1 MKTIPAPFRFQG
13 GVHPAYHK
21 DLTQAAPALALPV
34 PAELRVPL
42 VQHLGAAAK
51 PLVEVGAEVK
61 RGQTIGAAS
70 GFISAA
76 IHAPTSGT
84 VKAIEEGP
92 TPTGRACPHM
102 VIAADGR
109 DERAEPYEPWADW
122 RKMGAK
128 DIVSRVA
135 AAGIVGMG
143 GAGFPTHVKLS
154 PPPDKPI
161 DTLIL
166 NGAEC
171 EPFLTSDHR
180 TMLDHAREIWEGCC
194 ILRHVLGAKTVRIA
208 IESNKPDAIAAL
220 SEAARDAEG
229 DVAVVVLETL
239 YPQGSEKQQIYA
251 VTGREV
257 PPSGLPMDV
266 GCLVENVGTT
276 LAIRNAVVQGWPLDE
291 RTVTVTGPAI
301 ATPRNVT
308 TRVGVPFSAL
318 VEACGGLAANVAKVI
333 AGGPM
338 MGFAQHSLGV
348 SVSKTTSGILALRAA
363 DVRPYTSQACIACGR
378 CNEACPMRLLPS
390 ELGQY
395 IEADDIAAAEAAN
408 LMDCFECGSCAFVC
422 PSRRPL
428 VQHMRRAKAAILLK
442 RRLEKAKP

>member
-21 DLTQAAPALALPV
+21 DLSNAAPAAVLPL
-34 PAELRVPL
+34 PAVLRVPL

-51 PLVEVGAEVK
+51 PLVEVGATVK

-84 VKAIEEGP
+84 VTAIEDGQ
-92 TPTGRACPHM
+92 TPTGRACPHV

-109 DERAEPYEPWADW
+109 DERAEPYEPWLDW
-122 RKMGAK
+122 EQRDAK
-128 DIVSRVA
+128 EIVSRVA

-171 EPFLTSDHR
+171 EPYLTSDHR
-180 TMLDHAREIWEGCC
+180 TMLEHAREIWEGCR
-194 ILRHVLGAKTVRIA
+194 ILRHVLKAKTVRIA
-208 IESNKPDAIAAL
+208 IEANKPDAITAL
-220 SEAARDAEG
+220 EQAARDAEG
-229 DVAVVVLETL
+229 DVAVAVLETL

-276 LAIRNAVVQGWPLDE
+276 YALWNAVVNGLPLDE
-291 RTVTVTGPAI
+291 RTVTVTGPGVAS
-301 ATPRNVT
+301 PRNLS
-308 TRVGVPFSAL
+308 TRVGVPFAAL
-318 VEACGGLAANVAKVI
+318 IEACGGLADRVAKVI

-338 MGFAQHSLGV
+338 MGFAQHTLDV
-348 SVSKTTSGILALRAA
+348 SVSKTTSGILALRAE
-363 DVRPYTSQACIACGR
+363 DIRCYTSQACIGCGR
-378 CNEACPMRLLPS
+378 CNDACPMRIVPS
-390 ELGQY
+390 DLAQC
-395 IEADDIAAAEAAN
+395 IEADDIPAAEALN
-408 LMDCFECGSCAFVC
+408 LMDCFECGSCAYVC
-422 PSRRPL
+422 PAHRPL
-428 VQHMRRAKAAILLK
+428 VQHMRRAKAAVMLK